1 MTPAE
6 GLTRARGLAGYSQ
19 EDAAAAL
26 GVSRAMISYWESGR
40 RLPNDRQAAALAR
53 LYGVPLP
60 VLLGEEELVP
70 DGDLAVMLL
79 RSVGAVAPE
88 KALPGLR
95 DFVDF
100 LDKYAALAQATR
112 TNIHALR
119 QSPFVTSLGFD
130 TTDDARRKAEEVRAH
145 LRLGVGPVGDVDWV
159 CDLLGITVYR
169 APLGEDLTKAP
180 SGAFLNH
187 SQVGFAI
194 LVNLQ
199 MTPGRRR
206 FTIAHEIAHALFH
219 SNDSRYIVSR
229 PDGGPRERFADA
241 FAGEFLMPTEGIRR
255 LLEQHAIGPHVT
267 DPADVILVQRF
278 FRVSYATALVRLRQ
292 ARLISQEQYEEFK
305 NVRPVI
311 LAQALGYAL
320 DDEDFIQNT
329 DAWRIRRFPR
339 RFLLL
344 MRLAIQRDEISIP
357 SAAELTGLTIDEV
370 AEFVAEELRSTPH
383 VQSPEFR
390 EFEETRVAGVR

>member
-6 GLTRARGLAGYSQ
+6 GLASARSLAGYSQ
-19 EDAAAAL
+19 EDVATAL
-26 GVSRAMISYWESGR
+26 GVSRAMISYWESGP

-53 LYGVPLP
+53 LYRVSVP
-60 VLLGEEELVP
+60 VLLGEEEPAP
-70 DGDLAVMLL
+70 DGDVAVMLL
-79 RSVGAVAPE
+79 RSAGTAAPPS
-88 KALPGLR
+88 ALPGLR
-95 DFVDF
+95 DFVEF
-100 LDKYAALAQATR
+100 LDKYAALAQVMQ

-119 QSPFVTSLGFD
+119 QSPFVTSVGFD

-169 APLGEDLTKAP
+169 APLGEDLSRAP

-187 SQVGFAI
+187 AEIGFSI

-206 FTIAHEIAHALFH
+206 FTIAHEVGHALFH
-219 SNDSRYIVSR
+219 SNESRYVVSR

-255 LLEQHAIGPHVT
+255 LLEQHSIGPRVT
-267 DPADVILVQRF
+267 DPADVILLQRY

-292 ARLISQEQYEEFK
+292 ARLISQGQYEEFK
-305 NVRPVI
+305 AVRPVI
-311 LAQALGYAL
+311 LAQALGYSL
-320 DDEDFIQNT
+320 DDDDFAQDT
-329 DAWRIRRFPR
+329 DAWRITRFPR

-344 MRLAIQRDEISIP
+344 LRSAILRQEITIP

-370 AEFVAEELRSTPH
+370 AEFVAEELRN
-383 VQSPEFR
+383 SPLSETSEFT
-390 EFEETRVAGVR
+390 EFEATRVAGVR